1 MVRRVLRVSRRR
13 ANTRRARQVALPVPS
28 VRPGALCSRSSA
40 VLSLSRRSPCLP
52 RIGETIW
59 AAGETCRDSL
69 DDYFYGLGVRFARMA
84 KLHERMLREY
94 CWQAR
99 GGFRPRGF
107 ALSPRRQLR
116 S

>member
-1 MVRRVLRVSRRR
+1 
-13 ANTRRARQVALPVPS
+13 
-28 VRPGALCSRSSA
+28 

-59 AAGETCRDSL
+59 AAGETRRDSL
-69 DDYFYGLGVRFARMA
+69 DDYFYGLGIRFARMA